1 MERRLLHG
9 RRVPRLRT
17 HRRRVLADEPGEL
30 PVEIKWDSVARTLEL
45 EEAAEPVDW
54 AVVDV
59 RWDRPEL
66 VLRDPEPK

>member
-1 MERRLLHG
+1 MLERDREVLFG
-9 RRVPRLRT
+9 RAPS
-17 HRRRVLADEPGEL
+17 ADEPGEL
-30 PVEIKWDSVARTLEL
+30 PVEIKWGSVARTLEL